1 MLNMTDLAKEF
12 VNFFDCE
19 YEYFPNNTYE
29 EIMEKFEKYSKEGK
43 EKGYFPVIVTV
54 DETLLESLSFNTSDD
69 EEFNIED
76 VRDYRKKYI
85 SDVFSDVFSKSGKNI
100 LRDLIDRRKTE
111 AEDDEM
117 SFSEEIVGEL
127 EETEEEKLNSPIGF
141 LNYRT
146 DKPEELFIVKV
157 PVQNPWEIFAWF
169 PMGNWNE
176 CPTTSEHMAVS
187 RYWYEKFGAVPITI
201 THDVLEYK
209 IEKIITDKE
218 TAMET
223 AIEMYGYCPDVDQSY
238 EALGQL
244 AGSLVNSSVWYFW
257 WD

>member
-1 MLNMTDLAKEF
+1 MAVMSDLAKNFAE
-12 VNFFDCE
+12 FFDCE
-19 YEYFPNNTYE
+19 YEYFPKKIAYE
-29 EIMEKFEKYSKEGK
+29 EIMEKFEKYSEEGK

-54 DETLLESLSFNTSDD
+54 DETLLESLSFNISED
-69 EEFNIED
+69 ENFTLED
-76 VRDYRKKYI
+76 VRDYRKRYI
-85 SDVFSDVFSKSGKNI
+85 SSVFSDGGENI
-100 LRDLIDRRKTE
+100 LRDLINARKAE

-117 SFSEEIVGEL
+117 SFSEEIIGEF
-127 EETEEEKLNSPIGF
+127 EENDEDTLNSPIGF

-157 PVQNPWEIFAWF
+157 PVKNPWEIFAWF

-176 CPTTSEHMAVS
+176 CPSTSEHMAIS

-223 AIEMYGYCPDVDQSY
+223 AVEMYGYCPDVNQSY
-238 EALGQL
+238 ETLGKL
-244 AGSLVNSSVWYFW
+244 AGSLINSSVWYFW